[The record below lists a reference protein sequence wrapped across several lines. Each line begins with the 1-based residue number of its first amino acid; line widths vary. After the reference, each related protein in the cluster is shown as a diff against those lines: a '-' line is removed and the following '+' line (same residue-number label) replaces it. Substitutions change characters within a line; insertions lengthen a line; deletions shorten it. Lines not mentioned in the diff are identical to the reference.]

1 MKFLNIK
8 ESNIKIFHYISI
20 IIFISIVLLTI
31 GSISIYLQ
39 YSKFRDDSKQ
49 LEVDLLLMHKDILKQ
64 ETERVINRIN
74 YNISKQEEILKNRLR
89 NDTNQAFNIAMD
101 IYNKYKSKKS
111 KAEIKDLIKTA
122 LRNIRF
128 NNQRGYIF
136 IDDLD
141 GNFVMLPPKPELEG
155 KSALK
160 DSAGRPVKLDFI
172 KIAKEKR
179 EGFSY
184 YKWYK
189 PNENIL
195 KDKVAF
201 VKLFE
206 PLEWIIGTGEYIE
219 NIESE
224 LKKEMLEQISRIRFA
239 KDGYFSVYKDNGDI
253 LLISTMMS
261 LSNLNVFK
269 DEKVKKAKHIVVNLI
284 EVAKSGGGFYNY
296 IWNKPSLKRDVK
308 KVAYGK
314 RVDAWGWTLATG
326 VYLDDVNLLVED
338 KRFKLEKIIYQE
350 IKITIIMFLIIM
362 IFALVFSYFFTNA
375 INKIFQSYKRKIDKK
390 NSELESF
397 NRELESKIAR
407 EISKKREQEQIII
420 QQSKLTAMS
429 DMMVHV
435 SHHWRQP
442 LNVIALC
449 IQELETKYE
458 YEEQVT
464 KTYVYELVDSVMNQV
479 EFLSQ
484 TITNFRNLF
493 KESSAKTSFNLVEVV
508 KDIILF
514 VSQEFRDKNIEI
526 ELIVYKDNSKIVID
540 IEDFEVYKFL
550 DFGVSGYLSELKQIL
565 LNMFNNSEYFILK
578 KDKIL
583 GKVTIEIRKNDND
596 IVLTISDNGVGIDKS
611 ISDKVFEP
619 YFSTKEVGDGTGLGL
634 FSAKNIIER
643 QMGGELRVCPS
654 ENGAKFEIVFKDN

>member
-20 IIFISIVLLTI
+20 MIFISIVLLTI

-261 LSNLNVFK
+261 LNNLNVFR

-375 INKIFQSYKRKIDKK
+375 INKIFQFYKRKIDKK

>member
-155 KSALK
+155 KNALK

-189 PNENIL
+189 PNEDTL

-261 LSNLNVFK
+261 LNNLNVFR